1 MKKTSKL
8 TSNKLTVKGKRKAL
22 AIWQTS
28 QTSHTQIKNIPWA
41 YSLTLQVF
49 QHLIWVVYLQ
59 HILFLWAAE
68 DPADNV
74 MNFDRDRI
82 GADDGSHLHLVH
94 NRLGGHN
101 NSSENL
107 WQTLTEIIIWT

>member
-1 MKKTSKL
+1 MNS
-8 TSNKLTVKGKRKAL
+8 
-22 AIWQTS
+22 
-28 QTSHTQIKNIPWA
+28 IPWA

-49 QHLIWVVYLQ
+49 QYLIWVVYLQ

-82 GADDGSHLHLVH
+82 GADDGSHLNLVH
-94 NRLGGHN
+94 DRLGGHN

>member
-1 MKKTSKL
+1 MNS
-8 TSNKLTVKGKRKAL
+8 
-22 AIWQTS
+22 
-28 QTSHTQIKNIPWA
+28 IPWA

-59 HILFLWAAE
+59 HVLFLWAAE

-94 NRLGGHN
+94 DRLGGHN
-101 NSSENL
+101 NGSENL